1 MTIKDIYFACA
12 DINHHDSFIVYN
24 IDKDEFHS
32 FDDWYKIPECVR
44 NGKVNTFSKRANKW
58 HFSAKF

>member
-12 DINHHDSFIVYN
+12 DIGHHDGFIVYN
-24 IDKDEFHS
+24 IDKNEFHS

-44 NGKVNTFSKRANKW
+44 NAKVITFYRQGRNR
-58 HFSAKF
+58 HFNAKF